1 LEIVYQRFNLW
12 AKSGVFE
19 RVFKLLARD
28 HDSEYMMIHS
38 ADAQKAARKQ
48 FAGPA
53 RTDNQIQRLRQ
64 VSQIKRQFRGCPRRI
79 RTSLCRFRT
88 DLLASFSRREGCRW
102 EKETTE
108 VVRLEDGP

>member
-12 AKSGVFE
+12 AKSGGFE

-53 RTDNQIQRLRQ
+53 AD
-64 VSQIKRQFRGCPRRI
+64 
-79 RTSLCRFRT
+79 
-88 DLLASFSRREGCRW
+88 
-102 EKETTE
+102 
-108 VVRLEDGP
+108 